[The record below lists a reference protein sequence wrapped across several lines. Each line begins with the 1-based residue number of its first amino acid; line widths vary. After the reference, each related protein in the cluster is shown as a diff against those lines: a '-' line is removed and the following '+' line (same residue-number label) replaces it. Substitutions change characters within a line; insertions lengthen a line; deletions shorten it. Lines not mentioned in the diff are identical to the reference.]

1 MTTELIDSFN
11 RKIDY
16 LRLSVTDRCNLRCFY
31 CMPEKG
37 IKLLKREQLLTF
49 EEIIRATKI
58 LSGIGI
64 KKVRLTGGE
73 PLIRDNILSLI
84 KNIHMVDGIE
94 DISLT
99 TNGLLLN
106 EFLPQLSRIGVGR
119 LNISLD
125 SLNPEK
131 YKIITRGGCVDK
143 IIDGINKAIDIGFQ
157 SIKLNVVLTN
167 IIDRDDIIDFIKFS
181 IEKELSIRFI
191 EMMPVKGLEA
201 VECNR
206 IIRNDSN
213 STLGIDNILSIMG
226 MFGVYEKVEVKD
238 GYGPA
243 IYYKFIGGKV
253 KIGFISN
260 QKSVCHSC
268 NRIRLTPYGTV
279 RLCLFSPLELNIRDS
294 FRKGFSDEEIK
305 NSILDI
311 IKVKPLDREHD
322 PDNTKKRSML
332 LSHMNKIGG

>member
-1 MTTELIDSFN
+1 MAFELVDSFN

-31 CMPEKG
+31 CMPKKG
-37 IKLLKREQLLTF
+37 IKLLKRDQLLTF

-73 PLIRDNILSLI
+73 PLVRDNILSLI
-84 KNIHMVDGIE
+84 KNIGMVDGIE

-106 EFLPQLSRIGVGR
+106 GYLPQLSRIGVGR

-131 YKIITRGGCVDK
+131 YKTITRGGCINKV
-143 IIDGINKAIDIGFQ
+143 IDGINKAMDIGFK
-157 SIKLNVVLTN
+157 SIKINVVITS
-167 IIDRDDIIDFIKFS
+167 IINKDDIIDFIKFS

-191 EMMPVKGLEA
+191 EMMPIKGLEN

-206 IIRNDSN
+206 IIRNDPN
-213 STLGIDNILSIMG
+213 SILGMDNILSIMD
-226 MFGVYEKVEVKD
+226 MFGVYEKVEAKD

-243 IYYKFIGGKV
+243 IYYKFIGNKG

-260 QKSVCHSC
+260 HKSVCHSC
-268 NRIRLTPYGTV
+268 NRIRLTPYGAFK
-279 RLCLFSPLELNIRDS
+279 LCLFSPLELNI
-294 FRKGFSDEEIK
+294 K
-305 NSILDI
+305 
-311 IKVKPLDREHD
+311 
-322 PDNTKKRSML
+322 
-332 LSHMNKIGG
+332 

>member
-1 MTTELIDSFN
+1 MTEVLTDSFN

-16 LRLSVTDRCNLRCFY
+16 LRLSVTDRCNLRCTY

-37 IKLLKREQLLTF
+37 IKLLRREQLLTF
-49 EEIIRATKI
+49 EEIIRVTKI
-58 LSGIGI
+58 LSGLGI
-64 KKVRLTGGE
+64 KKVRFTGGE

-84 KNIHMVDGIE
+84 KNIHMADGIE

-99 TNGLLLN
+99 TNGLILS
-106 EFLPQLSRIGVGR
+106 EYLPQLSRIGVNR

-131 YKIITRGGCVDK
+131 YKIITRGGCIDK
-143 IIDGINKAIDIGFQ
+143 VIDGINKAIDIGFQ

-167 IIDRDDIIDFIKFS
+167 IIGKDDIIDFVKFS
-181 IEKELSIRFI
+181 LEKELSIRFI

-213 STLGIDNILSIMG
+213 STLSIDNILSIMD
-226 MFGVYEKVEVKD
+226 MFGVYEKVKVKD

-243 IYYKFIGGKV
+243 IYYKFIGGKG

-260 QKSVCHSC
+260 HKSVCHSC
-268 NRIRLTPYGTV
+268 NRIRLTPYGAFK
-279 RLCLFSPLELNIRDS
+279 LCLFSPLELNIKELL
-294 FRKGFSDEEIK
+294 RKGFSDEEIK

-311 IKVKPLDREHD
+311 IKVKPLDRDH
-322 PDNTKKRSML
+322 NFNSINNKAMI